1 MAKVIN
7 NNVKKIVIY
16 PGRFQPML
24 KHHAEVYSKLQTE
37 FPDADIYVGTS
48 NKVKLPNSP
57 FKFKEKQM
65 IADAHGV
72 PANRVLLASRPY
84 HKDDYARYFDENN
97 TIIIFAV
104 GEKDMDRFPFTQ
116 IDPKTGLDM
125 IVKGKRRAKY
135 YQKINTLSDGALP
148 MSMRGY
154 ITLAP
159 TIKLGDEVASASA
172 FRSALKQ
179 AADKE
184 TAKKLFVQQ
193 FGKFDQKVFDLIYD
207 KITGD
212 DMKNINEQI
221 NRLKKLAGIAIS
233 ESAPIQ
239 FSSTADPKTAKFL
252 PANAASSKMSVAN
265 RFPRGV
271 NVNDPK
277 VKQDEFLKALMRSPE
292 SLLSEINERLDPKD
306 DNSLAVSQKLN
317 EILEL
322 MYSKNIGITR
332 LPADLR
338 QFVLALTANAV
349 RNMNLVA
356 GDDAVEF
363 DDEDETIREQITDD
377 KPDFFDYLNNFE
389 EYELNKNNFEDV
401 DFNKLSD
408 QAKKVLSNIAGGDFD
423 IYDVLAHPK
432 TPSEKEAAAYLQNMY
447 DDISAERGLHPDD
460 DVDDILDHMQEELVK
475 KFTKTVSENTYTS
488 KEKFTSPKG
497 VQFQQIHRENEEE
510 VEFVYPGGKFFL
522 YYDDN
527 AMVFDTQ
534 EATATDPLVA
544 SMLRSMPSIEND
556 PTVLGELVDSII
568 SQVRSENT
576 ETVNAA
582 INELKKLAGLP
593 VQDLNEEFS
602 LGALVNVIGKLGG
615 RVDKAK
621 VAYYRKKDYPSK
633 STIEERAKSIN
644 ETLMS
649 ALEQYKKF
657 EETGDVKFEL
667 KAKALWQDAAKSYEI
682 VVDVYRP
689 DAAQKLLAAGC
700 LMPMKTHVQHKWEEM
715 LLKFDEIK
723 DAVGARIGNIRQ
735 MTGM

>member
-1 MAKVIN
+1 MNCYAHTHCVAKVIN

-24 KHHAEVYSKLQTE
+24 RHHAEVYSKLQTE

-48 NKVKLPNSP
+48 DKVELPNSP

-72 PANRVLLASRPY
+72 PANRVLLAPRPY
-84 HKDDYARYFDENN
+84 HKDDYAKYFDENN

-104 GEKDMDRFPFTQ
+104 GEKDMDRFPFPQ

-125 IVKGKRRAKY
+125 TVKGERRAKY

-179 AADKE
+179 AADLE

-193 FGKFDQKVFDLIYD
+193 FGSFNQKVFDLIYD
-207 KITGD
+207 KITGA
-212 DMKNINEQI
+212 DMKNMNEQI

-265 RFPRGV
+265 RFPRGAD
-271 NVNDPK
+271 VNDFK
-277 VKQDEFLKALMRSPE
+277 LKQDEFLKALMRSPE

-306 DNSLAVSQKLN
+306 ANSLAVSGKLN

-338 QFVLALTANAV
+338 QFVLSLTVNAV

-363 DDEDETIREQITDD
+363 DDEDEPIREQSTDD
-377 KPDFFDYLNNFE
+377 EPDFFDDLNDFE
-389 EYELNKNNFEDV
+389 EDELNENNFEDV

-408 QAKKVLSNIAGGDFD
+408 QAKKVLSDIALGDFD
-423 IYDVLAHPK
+423 VYEVLARPK
-432 TPSEKEAAAYLQNMY
+432 TPSEKEAAAYLQDMY

-460 DVDDILDHMQEELVK
+460 DVDDILDHMHDQLEV
-475 KFTKTVSENTYTS
+475 KFTKPVSENHLYSS
-488 KEKFTSPKG
+488 KERFTSSNG
-497 VQFQQIHRENEEE
+497 VPFLQNHREDEEH

-527 AMVFDTQ
+527 AMQFDTQ
-534 EATATDPLVA
+534 EATATD
-544 SMLRSMPSIEND
+544 SKGNND
-556 PTVLGELVDSII
+556 PAATRKLQSMGPIANDKTALGNVVDSLMSVLVRGESMMDEQEPKEDIEQHIRSFFTLAKKNDPGFVAQHSPGAYTI
-568 SQVRSENT
+568 SHAPVMYSPCEITHKTKDFSHFKKFFEQMVDEFGAKKTADRT
-576 ETVNAA
+576 GITVNDNGKQHLVWADHGSAYSSVHYKQLPVRGESKVVEQASKSAVDAA
-582 INELKKLAGLP
+582 IAELKKLAG
-593 VQDLNEEFS
+593 
-602 LGALVNVIGKLGG
+602 I
-615 RVDKAK
+615 
-621 VAYYRKKDYPSK
+621 
-633 STIEERAKSIN
+633 
-644 ETLMS
+644 
-649 ALEQYKKF
+649 
-657 EETGDVKFEL
+657 
-667 KAKALWQDAAKSYEI
+667 
-682 VVDVYRP
+682 
-689 DAAQKLLAAGC
+689 
-700 LMPMKTHVQHKWEEM
+700 
-715 LLKFDEIK
+715 
-723 DAVGARIGNIRQ
+723 
-735 MTGM
+735 